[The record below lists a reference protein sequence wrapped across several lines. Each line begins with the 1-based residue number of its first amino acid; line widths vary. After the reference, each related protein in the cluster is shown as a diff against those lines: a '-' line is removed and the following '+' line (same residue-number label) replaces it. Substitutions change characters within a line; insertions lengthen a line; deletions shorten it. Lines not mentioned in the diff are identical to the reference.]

1 MRWSKTA
8 SVVVLAAALVA
19 SGCGSSKKSA
29 SSSSAAS
36 ASSAATSSS
45 PYAPAVPTTPSKPVH
60 IKSLT
65 FHVRMAGSNEV
76 PKGAPHG
83 SGIAVINFRPK
94 TNQVCWTFSAL
105 KEVTN
110 PNASHIHEGAAGTS
124 GPVVIA
130 FAPPYRPAGCV
141 GGPAALLA
149 RISANPQRYY
159 VNIHNAK
166 YPNGVVRG
174 QL

>member
-1 MRWSKTA
+1 MRWSKTGG
-8 SVVVLAAALVA
+8 VVILAAALVA
-19 SGCGSSKKSA
+19 SGCGSSKKSS
-29 SSSSAAS
+29 SSSSATS
-36 ASSAATSSS
+36 SSS
-45 PYAPAVPTTPSKPVH
+45 PYAPAVTPTPSTPVH

-65 FHVRMAGSNEV
+65 FHVRLAGSNEV
-76 PKGAPHG
+76 PKGAPNG

-110 PNASHIHEGAAGTS
+110 PTAAHIHEGAAGIS
-124 GPVVIA
+124 GPVVVA

-141 GGPAALLA
+141 GGPAPLLA
-149 RISANPQRYY
+149 RISVNPRRYY

-166 YPNGVVRG
+166 YPNGVVRA